1 MSPSNLV
8 KELSL
13 SPRRYLFVL
22 ALGFGW
28 GVTPSIPAGQSTTH
42 VKSFSGITQPATQ
55 LGGKPETKPETKLHG
70 IDLLKAI
77 GLSEGTREIDGD
89 KTEDWNSHI
98 DPGNQ
103 AVNKGS
109 CSWQKSPVASPAEA
123 DILCKA
129 ALEKILRDVPDGSSD
144 LVAIA
149 YLDAWI
155 QSPAAAKDFFKLL
168 QNAPGATEF
177 DRIVYARVK
186 AFINPDTGEWDAPGL
201 GNNAVQINKDQNR
214 RVEALQD
221 SLNAQKS

>member
-1 MSPSNLV
+1 MSPLNLV

-13 SPRRYLFVL
+13 SPCHYLFAL
-22 ALGFGW
+22 AFGIGW
-28 GVTPSIPAGQSTTH
+28 GVTPSIPVGLSTAH
-42 VKSFSGITQPATQ
+42 SKSFSGITQ
-55 LGGKPETKPETKLHG
+55 PETKPETKLHR

-77 GLSEGTREIDGD
+77 GLSEGTREINGD
-89 KTEDWNSHI
+89 KTGDWKSHI

-109 CSWQKSPVASPAEA
+109 CSWQKTPVASAAEA

-129 ALEKILRDVPDGSSD
+129 ALEKVLKSVPDGSSD
-144 LVAIA
+144 LAAIA

-201 GNNAVQINKDQNR
+201 GNNTVQINKDQYR